1 MPKKLG
7 VSILLLIFTSYAGI
21 AQSTES
27 FFAKADVFF
36 KNYVEGGKVH
46 YLEIGKNPDILNDLL
61 KVGKNIR
68 VSKENAKEFQAF
80 WINAYNV
87 LVIKSVIENYPL
99 KSPLDIAGFFD
110 KTIHEVGGLEITLN
124 DIENKLLRENF
135 PEEPR
140 FHFVLVCAGLG
151 CPPIIDRAYLPET
164 LNAQLLEQTILALND
179 PSFIQQKGNKFFIS
193 EIFEWYRND
202 FEQNGRKLIDFI
214 NHYRTE
220 KIAKSTKLSFY
231 PYDWRINEAK

>member
-1 MPKKLG
+1 MPKKIR
-7 VSILLLIFTSYAGI
+7 VSILILIFISYAGI
-21 AQSTES
+21 AQNTES
-27 FFAKADVFF
+27 YFAKADVFF
-36 KNYVEGGKVH
+36 KTYVEEGKVH
-46 YLEIGKNPDILNDLL
+46 YLEIVKNPDMLNDLL
-61 KVGKNIR
+61 QVGKNVR

-87 LVIKSVIENYPL
+87 LVIKSVTENYPL
-99 KSPLDIAGFFD
+99 KSPLDITGFFD
-110 KTIHEVGGLEITLN
+110 KTIHEVGGLETTLN

-164 LNAQLLEQTILALND
+164 LNAQLLGQTKLALND
-179 PSFIQQKGNKFFIS
+179 PSFIQQKGNQFLIS
-193 EIFEWYRND
+193 EIFDWYRND

-220 KIAKSTKLSFY
+220 KITENTKLSFY
-231 PYDWRINEAK
+231 PYDWRINEAN

>member
-1 MPKKLG
+1 MSKKIR
-7 VSILLLIFTSYAGI
+7 VSISILIFISYVGI
-21 AQSTES
+21 AQSTEL

-46 YLEIGKNPDILNDLL
+46 YLEISKNPGLLNDLVD
-61 KVGKNIR
+61 VGKNIR
-68 VSKENAKEFQAF
+68 VSKKNAKEFQAF

-87 LVIKSVIENYPL
+87 LVIKSVIESYPL
-99 KSPLDIAGFFD
+99 KSPLDITGFFD
-110 KTIHEVGGLEITLN
+110 KTVHEVGGLEITLN
-124 DIENKLLRENF
+124 DIENRLLRGNF

-164 LNAQLLEQTILALND
+164 LNAQLLEQTRLALND
-179 PSFIQQKGNKFFIS
+179 PSFIQVKGNKVFVS
-193 EIFEWYRND
+193 EIFEWYRKD
-202 FEQNGRKLIDFI
+202 FEQNGLKLIDFI

-220 KIAKSTKLSFY
+220 KIAKITKLSFY

>member
-1 MPKKLG
+1 M
-7 VSILLLIFTSYAGI
+7 ILIFISYAGI
-21 AQSTES
+21 AQNTES
-27 FFAKADVFF
+27 YFAKADVFF
-36 KNYVEGGKVH
+36 KTYVEEGKVH
-46 YLEIGKNPDILNDLL
+46 YLEIVKNPDMLNDLL
-61 KVGKNIR
+61 QVGKNVR

-87 LVIKSVIENYPL
+87 LVIKSVTENYPL
-99 KSPLDIAGFFD
+99 KSPLDITGFFD
-110 KTIHEVGGLEITLN
+110 KTIHEVGGLETTLN

-164 LNAQLLEQTILALND
+164 LNAQLLGQTKLALND
-179 PSFIQQKGNKFFIS
+179 PSFIQQKGNQFLIS
-193 EIFEWYRND
+193 EIFDWYRND

-220 KIAKSTKLSFY
+220 KITENTKLSFY
-231 PYDWRINEAK
+231 PYDWRINEAN